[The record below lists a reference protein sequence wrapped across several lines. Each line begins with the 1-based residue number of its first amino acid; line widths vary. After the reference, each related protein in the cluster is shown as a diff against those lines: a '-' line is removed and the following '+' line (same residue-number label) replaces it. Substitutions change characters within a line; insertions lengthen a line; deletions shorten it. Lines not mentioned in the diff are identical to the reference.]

1 MTYVGDAAVVE
12 PLPVIV
18 PGALVPEPDAPAVL
32 LSAGRETL
40 TPCILR
46 QRALDS

>member
-18 PGALVPEPDAPAVL
+18 PGALVPARG
-32 LSAGRETL
+32 GR
-40 TPCILR
+40 R
-46 QRALDS
+46 